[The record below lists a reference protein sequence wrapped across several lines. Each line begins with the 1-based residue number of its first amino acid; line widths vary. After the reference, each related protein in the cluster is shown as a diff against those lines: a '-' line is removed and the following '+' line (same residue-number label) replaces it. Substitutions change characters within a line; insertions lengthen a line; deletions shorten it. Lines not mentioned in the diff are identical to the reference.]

1 MVSYEQQAE
10 VLSRLSAFSD
20 RNKTNFNKR
29 DAVLHEIQKH
39 RENKA
44 ASITF
49 RNNLLD
55 SQKRANYKHEY
66 ERLMGIMTAGLV
78 KDATSKKF
86 INQRMGK
93 LKDLARESIHGK
105 RHDVFSPKKDEE
117 KTDEEKREGQRSR
130 HPDTRE
136 NENAARSLM
145 GHMSEL
151 QSNLAALHS
160 IAQRSTRR

>member
-1 MVSYEQQAE
+1 MASYEQQAE

-29 DAVLHEIQKH
+29 DAVLHEIQRH

-44 ASITF
+44 ASIKF

-78 KDATSKKF
+78 KDAPSKKF
-86 INQRMGK
+86 INQRMGR
-93 LKDLARESIHGK
+93 LKEFANESINGK
-105 RHDVFSPKKDEE
+105 EHQIFKPKKDEE
-117 KTDEEKREGQRSR
+117 KTDEEKLKDMNRKL
-130 HPDTRE
+130 
-136 NENAARSLM
+136 ARNRGGNRVTNTMIVTPQGAS
-145 GHMSEL
+145 
-151 QSNLAALHS
+151 
-160 IAQRSTRR
+160 STVYT

>member
-78 KDATSKKF
+78 KDAPSKKF
-86 INQRMGK
+86 INQRMGR
-93 LKDLARESIHGK
+93 LKELANESINGK
-105 RHDVFSPKKDEE
+105 IHQIFKPKKDEE
-117 KTDEEKREGQRSR
+117 KTEEEKLKEINRKL
-130 HPDTRE
+130 
-136 NENAARSLM
+136 ARNRGVNRVTNTMIVTPQGAS
-145 GHMSEL
+145 
-151 QSNLAALHS
+151 
-160 IAQRSTRR
+160 STVYT